1 MTDDLTISRSSSLLE
16 ADVSGELIALD
27 VDSGTCFGFN
37 PTATRIWALLDRPRR
52 LSELCDLLTAQYAV
66 DRETCERDVLAL
78 ARDLERD
85 GLVEIGGT
93 GSAG

>member
-1 MTDDLTISRSSSLLE
+1 MTISRSSSLLE
-16 ADVSGELIALD
+16 AEVSGELIALD

-37 PTATRIWALLDRPRR
+37 PTATRIWALLDQPRT
-52 LSELCDLLTAQYAV
+52 LGELCDLLAAQYEV
-66 DRETCERDVLAL
+66 DRETCAREVLAL

-85 GLVEIGGT
+85 GLVEIGKT

>member
-1 MTDDLTISRSSSLLE
+1 MTDDVTISRSSGLLE
-16 ADVSGELIALD
+16 AEVSGELIALD

-37 PTATRIWALLDRPRR
+37 PTATRIWALLEQPRT
-52 LSELCDLLTAQYAV
+52 LGELCDLLSAEYAV
-66 DRETCERDVLAL
+66 DRETCARDVLAL

-85 GLVEIGGT
+85 GLVEIGGS